1 MRVTEPEKAIGKLVY
16 KPFEPKKLYRVIRY
30 DGKYDGKYVIIVKD
44 VYGETHTE
52 VSHQFKF
59 IDDLI
64 EDHRKKMNN
73 HIERVKEFER
83 KEQETGL

>member
-30 DGKYDGKYVIIVKD
+30 DGKNAIIVKD